1 MGGTLINSKT
11 TIRILVLDDE
21 PFMLKLLGQML
32 ASLGYSS
39 VMLCDNGCAAL
50 EQVDH
55 ADGAPDLIL
64 LNLNMPEMD
73 GAKFMRKLVEHSYT
87 GSLILFSGEGE
98 RVLQIA
104 ENLVRAHK
112 ITLLGRLHKPVTP
125 EDLSALIGKWEPPSQ
140 GESRTAK
147 KVYRTEELHAAIAN
161 GELVNYY
168 QPQVAVASGAV
179 VGVEILARWRHPQHG
194 MVLREPFMGMADA
207 HDLTRAVL
215 TGALAQARIWQDA
228 GLTLRTAVNV
238 AMDNLASLD
247 FADFVVRLV
256 AAAGV
261 PPQTVVLGVQKVS
274 ENCLTQEN
282 MHVPLEVLTRL
293 RLKHLRLSIDAFNT
307 GDYSLAQLQDVPFD
321 ELKIDQR
328 FVHCAW
334 KDERVR
340 EKFDACLALARQL
353 DMEVVA
359 DGVKNLNDWNFLRR
373 TGCGFAQGYFI
384 ADPMPTD
391 NLPGWMADWQARVN
405 SGLDEQLHNQDLA
418 AR

>member
-1 MGGTLINSKT
+1 MTNKT
-11 TIRILVLDDE
+11 TIWILVLDDE

-32 ASLGYSS
+32 ANLGYTS
-39 VMLCDNGCAAL
+39 VTLCDNGRDAL

-64 LNLNMPEMD
+64 LDLNMPDMD
-73 GAKFMRKLVEHSYT
+73 GAEFVRKLAECCYT

-98 RVLQIA
+98 RVLQSA

-112 ITLLGRLHKPVTP
+112 ITLLGSLQKPVTP
-125 EDLSALIGKWEPPSQ
+125 EGLSALIGKWVPPSQ
-140 GESRTAK
+140 VDPKAAK
-147 KVYRTEELHAAIAN
+147 KIYRTDELRAAIAN

-179 VGVEILARWRHPQHG
+179 VGVEVLARWRHPQYG
-194 MVLREPFMGMADA
+194 MVLLEPFVGMAEA
-207 HDLTRAVL
+207 QDLTRVAL

-228 GLTLRTAVNV
+228 GLTLRTAINV
-238 AMDNLASLD
+238 SMDNLASLD
-247 FADFVVRLV
+247 FVDFVVGLV

-261 PPQTVVLGVQKVS
+261 PPQTVVLEVQEVS
-274 ENCLTQEN
+274 KHRLIQEN
-282 MHVPLEVLTRL
+282 MRAPLEALTRL

-307 GDYSLAQLQDVPFD
+307 GDYSLAQLRDIPFD

-353 DMEVVA
+353 EMEVVA
-359 DGVKNLNDWNFLRR
+359 DGVESQDDWDFLRR
-373 TGCGFAQGYFI
+373 TECEFAQGNFI
-384 ADPMPTD
+384 AKPMPAD
-391 NLPGWMADWQARVN
+391 NLPSWMADWQAQMNR
-405 SGLDEQLHNQDLA
+405 GF
-418 AR
+418 R

>member
-1 MGGTLINSKT
+1 MGGTLMTNKT

-39 VMLCDNGCAAL
+39 VMLCDNGRAAL

-55 ADGAPDLIL
+55 ADGAPNLIL
-64 LNLNMPEMD
+64 LDLKMPEMD
-73 GAKFMRKLVEHSYT
+73 GAEFVRKLVEHSYT

-98 RVLQIA
+98 RVLQSA
-104 ENLVRAHK
+104 ESLVRAHK
-112 ITLLGRLHKPVTP
+112 ITLLGRLHKPITP
-125 EDLSALIGKWEPPSQ
+125 ERLSALIVKWEPPSQ
-140 GESRTAK
+140 GDSRAEK
-147 KVYRTEELHAAIAN
+147 KVYRTEELRAAIAN

-179 VGVEILARWRHPQHG
+179 VGVEVLARWRHPQYG
-194 MVLREPFMGMADA
+194 MVLLEPFMGMADA
-207 HDLTRAVL
+207 HDLTRVVL
-215 TGALAQARIWQDA
+215 AGALAQARVWQDA

-247 FADFVVRLV
+247 FADFVVGLV

-261 PPQTVVLGVQKVS
+261 PPQTIVLEVQEVS
-274 ENCLTQEN
+274 KNRLTQED
-282 MHVPLEVLTRL
+282 MRAPLEALTRL
-293 RLKHLRLSIDAFNT
+293 HLKHLCLSIDAFNT
-307 GDYSLAQLQDVPFD
+307 GDYSLAQLRDLPFD

-334 KDERVR
+334 KDEMVQ

-359 DGVKNLNDWNFLRR
+359 DGVENLNDWNFLRR

-384 ADPMPTD
+384 ADPMPAD

-405 SGLDEQLHNQDLA
+405 REF
-418 AR
+418 R